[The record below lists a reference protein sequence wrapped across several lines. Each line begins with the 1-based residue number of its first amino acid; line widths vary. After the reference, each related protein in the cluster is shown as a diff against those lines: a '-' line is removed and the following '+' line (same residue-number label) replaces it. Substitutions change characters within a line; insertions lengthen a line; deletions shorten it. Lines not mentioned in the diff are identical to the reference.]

1 MRAFLCH
8 SSNDSAFVVEVARHL
23 KRSLDE
29 VFYYEDYQKTDESF
43 VPQMNERIRTSDI
56 IIIFVGLKFSSFQED
71 EAEMAYRQSKGQN
84 KKHFFI
90 CLLPGMN
97 EIPSA
102 LQMLGGFPRID
113 VEMANGAGALAL
125 AREIIKKMKL
135 PWRSGDGLPLN
146 PHLFSYEKDIIK
158 HFIDK
163 IHLGDKRYVMPG
175 VSEKIT
181 ELELEGCPS
190 RWPKVVHWIEDG
202 KDAKKK
208 NQIKDVG
215 EWRPDSNGVL
225 VAALTSYHESSS
237 ESAGISAACLNKEG
251 LCFPEAGPR
260 EYLFF
265 PREPRELKVAIL
277 VSGGIAPGINAVID
291 GIAQRHDL
299 YAEAHGYH
307 VEILALENGFYAFKD
322 LARFSKELTARE
334 SLGKTRTDEHA
345 NEAGSIITTARVEDL
360 INGADRE
367 EELRGIVE
375 QLFRWRVNILYVIGG
390 DGSMKAAHAI
400 WNIAQEYAKNDED
413 LARKL
418 SVVAIPKTMDND
430 ILWVWQSFGFLSAV
444 ERAREFIGHIA
455 TEVKSNPRLGIVQ
468 LFGSDSGFV
477 VSHAV
482 LASSTGTCD
491 LALIP
496 EVEFSLREIAGYIK
510 RRCSKDNRLVPHG
523 LIVMA
528 ETAIPTDAMR
538 YVDKE
543 RADFVDIK
551 IELSDDEKK
560 ALQAFEKLRHEK
572 KRIQG
577 QTNDYLRSAGLKIV
591 KQGLEKLLPDD
602 SIEPGLFPKAYWD
615 RLRVFANEP
624 RHLLRSMPPSCLDII
639 NGNRLGALAVDNAL
653 AGHTD
658 FMISQWLT
666 EYVLVPLELVVL
678 GRKRI
683 WQSGIF
689 WRTVLAKTGQPA
701 KLA

>member
-1 MRAFLCH
+1 MKAFLCH

-29 VFYYEDYQKTDESF
+29 VFYYEDYQRANKSF
-43 VPQMNERIRTSDI
+43 VQEMNGRVRESDI
-56 IIIFVGLKFSSFQED
+56 LVIFVGIKFSEYQID
-71 EAEMAYRQSKGQN
+71 EANMAYTQSRGQN

-90 CLLPGMN
+90 CLLPGRS
-97 EIPSA
+97 EIPLE
-102 LQMLGGFPRID
+102 LQMLGGFPRIN
-113 VEMANGAGALAL
+113 VEVADSAGALAVS
-125 AREIIKKMKL
+125 REIIEKMKL

-163 IHLGDKRYVMPG
+163 IHLGDRRYVMPG
-175 VSEKIT
+175 VSEKIA
-181 ELELEGCPS
+181 ELELGGCPS
-190 RWPKVVHWIEDG
+190 RWPEVVHWTEDG
-202 KDAKKK
+202 EDAREK
-208 NQIKDVG
+208 NRINEEDVG
-215 EWRPDSNGVL
+215 KRRPDGNGVL
-225 VAALTSYHESSS
+225 VAALTGYHEPCV
-237 ESAGISAACLNKEG
+237 EDTGISAACLNKEG

-265 PREPRELKVAIL
+265 PGKSRDLKVAIL

-291 GIAQRHDL
+291 GIAQRHHL
-299 YAEAHGYH
+299 YAKAHGYD
-307 VEILALENGFYAFKD
+307 VEILAFENGFYAFKD
-322 LARFSKELTARE
+322 LDKFSKKLTVRE
-334 SLGKTRTDEHA
+334 SVGGTRTDEHA
-345 NEAGSIITTARVEDL
+345 NEAGSIISTARVEEL
-360 INGADRE
+360 INGVNRE
-367 EELRGIVE
+367 RELTGIVQ
-375 QLFRWRVNILYVIGG
+375 QLFQRHVDILYVIGG

-400 WNIAQEYAKNDED
+400 WNIAREYAKDAG
-413 LARKL
+413 LAQKL
-418 SVVAIPKTMDND
+418 SVIAIPKTMDND

-482 LASSTGTCD
+482 LASSTGNCD

-496 EVEFSLREIAGYIK
+496 EVPFSMRAIAGYMK
-510 RRCSKDNRLVPHG
+510 RKCFKDHRLVPHG

-528 ETAIPTDAMR
+528 ETAIPTDAMQ
-538 YVDKE
+538 YVDKKS
-543 RADFVDIK
+543 ADFIN
-551 IELSDDEKK
+551 IELSGDEEK
-560 ALQAFEKLRHEK
+560 AIREFDTLRKEE

-577 QTNDYLRSAGLKIV
+577 QTNDLLRNAGLKIV
-591 KQGLEKLLPDD
+591 SRGLEKLLRDD
-602 SIEPGLFPKAYWD
+602 KIEPGLFRQDYWNK
-615 RLRVFANEP
+615 LRVFTNEP

-639 NGNRLGALAVDNAL
+639 IGNRLGTLAVDNAL
-653 AGHTD
+653 AGYTD

-683 WQSGIF
+683 PESGIF
-689 WRTVLAKTGQPA
+689 WKTVLAKTGQPA